1 MQGGQVLR
9 CDVNVKNNFGNH
21 LKILLLDR
29 KCSSN
34 QRFKDSYFIAK
45 IILIIKLKDV
55 CLFLCLSVPKDLA
68 DR

>member
-9 CDVNVKNNFGNH
+9 CDVNVKNNFGND

-55 CLFLCLSVPKDLA
+55 CLSVPKDLA